1 MLLRADDE
9 FQTPPVKASPVKAPR
24 VATSRPDVFNS
35 LMMDDGKKTT
45 KTLKDVDYLPGS
57 RSHVV
62 SPTNKF
68 YATAVVKV
76 RSSKLADDFEV
87 QVRTLQERLLTSSM
101 YPCGNLTSNK
111 RKEVKI
117 RIKCISAL
125 L

>member
-35 LMMDDGKKTT
+35 LMMDDGKKTN
-45 KTLKDVDYLPGS
+45 KDVDYLPGS

-76 RSSKLADDFEV
+76 RSSKLADDFEL